1 MAETVKIALPLGVWT
16 QVANGHANVSIQLA
30 EAGQAR
36 LFAGTVAPA
45 PDTENYVT
53 LRYGGGAN
61 LGDLSVATGLWLMP
75 DVTAN
80 AARILRS

>member
-30 EAGQAR
+30 EAGHAR
-36 LFAGTVAPA
+36 LFAGVAAPA
-45 PDTENYVT
+45 ADTEDYVII
-53 LRYGGGAN
+53 RYGGGAN
-61 LGDLSVATGLWLMP
+61 LGDLSLTTGLWVMP

-80 AARILRS
+80 AARVFRS